1 MKTDQLEEFVRNHR
15 REFDEFDPTPEL
27 WDNIE
32 QQLPVRK
39 IIPWKTNLGRAAAI
53 LIIFASGYVFSLYVT
68 GRQHEKSTAEM
79 ANTTMSPEMSTFFEA
94 RAYYSGMISSRKDEV
109 LRLAGNNNDIKK
121 IIEEEFAL
129 MDEDYKQL
137 EKDLADQVAAD
148 EVIEAM
154 IQHHRIKLEL
164 LEDILHQLQ
173 TSASA
178 EEKEV
183 HYVL

>member
-15 REFDEFDPTPEL
+15 EEFDELDPVPEL
-27 WDNIE
+27 WNRIE
-32 QQLPVRK
+32 QQMHEKK
-39 IIPWKTNLGRAAAI
+39 IVPWKTYLSRAAAI
-53 LIIFASGYVFSLYVT
+53 LIIFASGYVLSLYVT
-68 GRQHEKSTAEM
+68 GRQQEKYTAESE
-79 ANTTMSPEMSTFFEA
+79 TTVMSPEMNTFFEA

-109 LRLAGNNNDIKK
+109 LRLAGSNIDIKK
-121 IIEEEFAL
+121 IIEEEFAT
-129 MDEDYKQL
+129 MDKAYRQL
-137 EKDLADQVAAD
+137 EKDLADQVAGE

-164 LEDILHQLQ
+164 LEDILHQLKS
-173 TSASA
+173 SASA